1 VPIEPALINL
11 QFGDVPMVR
20 KGLGLGRMAERK
32 LTKVFQAREF
42 TILVDLGQGKA
53 GAHMWTTDLS
63 YEYVRINASYRS

>member
-1 VPIEPALINL
+1 MPLDPALVSL

-20 KGLGLGRMAERK
+20 KGLGLGGVAERK
-32 LTKVFQAREF
+32 LTKIFQSKEF
-42 TILVDLGQGKA
+42 TILVDLAQGKA